1 VAGTDLARGCRVRTR
16 AASHEIAEVT
26 NAHVTH
32 ANHRGGD
39 CRRGAVRHRARAHR
53 RPGDRG
59 GHRPRPAQGTAHPA
73 AGPTWFQL
81 KSADLGNSCITE
93 KGTSS
98 AIAGTPCSS
107 NHSDFWKWTSTG
119 QLLNEHSGKCLS
131 VTGTDPGVYVNT
143 CGTNHAQL
151 WLNQPVPVIAAGK
164 LYSYT
169 EFVNVHTRAARSPRP
184 RPGRRGLGLVLSSA
198 GEVAWSWSWSWSW
211 S

>member
-1 VAGTDLARGCRVRTR
+1 MRTSHRRIIAATTAVAALLGTGLAVTVGSAG
-16 AASHEIAEVT
+16 AAS
-26 NAHVTH
+26 
-32 ANHRGGD
+32 
-39 CRRGAVRHRARAHR
+39 
-53 RPGDRG
+53 RPVAA
-59 GHRPRPAQGTAHPA
+59 RPAVSAI
-73 AGPTWFQL
+73 WFQL

-98 AIAGTPCSS
+98 AIAGAPCSA

-164 LYSYT
+164 VYSYT
-169 EFVNVHTRAARSPRP
+169 EFVNVHTRESLALSATTAGTS
-184 RPGRRGLGLVLSSA
+184 VLQQSS
-198 GEVAWSWSWSWSW
+198 GDTLWTVP
-211 S
+211 

>member
-1 VAGTDLARGCRVRTR
+1 MRTSHTRIIAAATAVAALLGTGLALPVGPAT
-16 AASHEIAEVT
+16 AAA
-26 NAHVTH
+26 
-32 ANHRGGD
+32 
-39 CRRGAVRHRARAHR
+39 
-53 RPGDRG
+53 RPGN
-59 GHRPRPAQGTAHPA
+59 AHPA
-73 AGPTWFQL
+73 ARAVAAPAWFQL

-98 AIAGTPCSS
+98 AIAGAPCST
-107 NHSDFWKWTSTG
+107 NHSDFWTWTSTG

-169 EFVNVHTRAARSPRP
+169 EFVNVHTRESLALNAT
-184 RPGRRGLGLVLSSA
+184 SA
-198 GEVAWSWSWSWSW
+198 GTSVLQQSAGDTLWTVP
-211 S
+211 